1 LKRFPFYQQ
10 QDQVDCGPTCL
21 KMLTKYFGRTFSIQK
36 LRSLCQITKGGVTF
50 LDMSQAAEKLG
61 LHSIGFKADV
71 AQMKELEL
79 PCILHWRQNHFVIL
93 YLVKKDMFYIADPS
107 VGLLR
112 LTEKEFTNNWMA
124 SSEYNDGV
132 ALFVN
137 TTPRFY
143 DQEDE
148 QTSKLS
154 WAFITR
160 YLWSYKSLLTQMV
173 LALAM
178 GTILQLIAPFLTQSI
193 VDLGINNHNLT
204 FIQLILVAQVMIF
217 IGSTGMDFIKS
228 WIMLHIS
235 TRVNLS
241 ILTDLL
247 IKLMKL
253 PMSFFDTKT
262 AGDIMQRIS
271 DEKRIES
278 FLTGSTLSI
287 VFSSINFVVF
297 AVVIAIY
304 NSVIFT
310 VFAVSTIAYVCWIIV
325 FLKKRRELDY
335 KQFSNNSKN
344 QDNII
349 ELVFGMQEIKLNN
362 SEIRKRWSWE
372 RIQARLFHF
381 NIKSLALNQY
391 QQAGAVFINQGKNI
405 FITYLSAKAVVDGQ
419 LTLGAMVAIQYIIG
433 QLNGPVEQLLNF
445 IKSYQDARISVERL
459 NEIHEQGDEEP
470 EGKMYINRL
479 PDQKSIAINNLTF
492 RYPGAGNEPVLHNI
506 DLFIPAGK
514 TTAIVGMSGSGK
526 TTILKLLLRFY
537 MPETG
542 EIRVGTERLN
552 DVRHRLWRDQCSIVM
567 QDGYLFT
574 DTIANNIAISEEEA
588 DPDKLKTA
596 IRIANLQDVIEGL
609 PYGLN
614 SQIGPGGG
622 GLSQGQKQRILIARA
637 VYKNPE
643 YIFFDEATNALDANN
658 EKAIVN
664 NLNEFLKGKTV
675 VVVAHRLSTVKNADN
690 IVVLHKGKIVE
701 QGTHQELTRQK
712 GEYYNLIKNQLEFG
726 L

>member
-1 LKRFPFYQQ
+1 MKTFPFYKQ
-10 QDQVDCGPTCL
+10 QDQLDCGPTCL
-21 KMLTKYFGRTFSIQK
+21 KMITKYFGRTFTIQK
-36 LRSLCQITKGGVTF
+36 LRSLCQITHGGVTF
-50 LDMSQAAEKLG
+50 LDMSEAAEKLG
-61 LHSIGFKADV
+61 LHSVGAKLDV
-71 AQMKELEL
+71 AQLKELEL

-93 YLVKKDMFYIADPS
+93 YNIRKGFFYIMDPAT
-107 VGLLR
+107 GPMK
-112 LTEKEFTNNWMA
+112 LTEKEFITNWMA
-124 SSEYNDGV
+124 SVEYSNGV
-132 ALFVN
+132 ALFI
-137 TTPRFY
+137 TSTPRFY
-143 DQEDE
+143 ELDDE
-148 QTSKLS
+148 KTGKLS
-154 WAFITR
+154 WSFITR
-160 YLWSYKSLLTQMV
+160 YLFTYRQLLIQMV

-178 GTILQLIAPFLTQSI
+178 GTVLQLIAPFLTQSI
-193 VDLGINNHNLT
+193 VDLGIYTHNLN
-204 FIQLILVAQVMIF
+204 FIQLILIAQVMIF
-217 IGSTGMDFIKS
+217 IGSTSMDFIKS
-228 WIMLHIS
+228 WILLHIS
-235 TRVNLS
+235 TRVNIA

-262 AGDIMQRIS
+262 PGDIMQRIS

-278 FLTGSTLSI
+278 FLTGSTLNI
-287 VFSSINFVVF
+287 VFSSFNFVIF

-304 NSVIFT
+304 NSLIFF
-310 VFAVSTIAYVCWIIV
+310 VFALSTVLYISWILV

-344 QDNII
+344 QDNVI

-372 RIQARLFHF
+372 HIQARLFRF
-381 NIKSLALNQY
+381 NVKSLALNQY
-391 QQAGAVFINQGKNI
+391 QQAGASFINQGKNI
-405 FITYLSAKAVVDGQ
+405 FITYLSAKAVVDGH

-433 QLNGPVEQLLNF
+433 QLNGPVEQFLSF
-445 IKSYQDARISVERL
+445 IKGYQDAKISVERL
-459 NEIHEQGDEEP
+459 NEIHELEDEEP
-470 EGKMYINRL
+470 EGKTYVNKM
-479 PDQKSIAINNLTF
+479 PDHKSIAINNLTF
-492 RYPGAGNEPVLHNI
+492 RYPGAGNEPVLNNI
-506 DLFIPAGK
+506 NLFIPQGK

-537 MPETG
+537 LPETG

-552 DVRHRLWRDQCSIVM
+552 DIRHRLWRDQCSIVM

-574 DTIANNIAISEEEA
+574 DTIANNIAISEEE
-588 DPDKLKTA
+588 PDAEKLKTA
-596 IRIANLQDVIEGL
+596 IRIANIQDVIESL

-614 SQIGPGGG
+614 SRIGAGGN

-658 EKAIVN
+658 EKVIVE
-664 NLNEFLKGKTV
+664 NLGEFLKGKTV
-675 VVVAHRLSTVKNADN
+675 VIVAHRLSTVKNADN
-690 IVVLHKGKIVE
+690 IVVLHKGKIIE
-701 QGTHQELTRQK
+701 QGAHQELTQQK

>member
-1 LKRFPFYQQ
+1 MKKFQFYKQR
-10 QDQVDCGPTCL
+10 DEVDCGPTCL
-21 KMLTKYFGRTFSIQK
+21 KMIAKHFGRTFSIQK
-36 LRSLCQITKGGVTF
+36 LRTLCQITKGGVTF
-50 LDMSQAAEKLG
+50 LDISEAAEKLG

-93 YLVKKDMFYIADPS
+93 YKVKNDIFYIADPA
-107 VGLLR
+107 VGLFT
-112 LTEKEFTNNWMA
+112 LTEKEFANNWMA
-124 SSEYNDGV
+124 SAEYSDGV
-132 ALFVN
+132 ALFIN

-143 DQEDE
+143 NMEDDP
-148 QTSKLS
+148 TSELS
-154 WAFITR
+154 WSFITR
-160 YLWSYKSLLTQMV
+160 YLWAYKSLLTQMV
-173 LALAM
+173 IALAM

-193 VDLGINNHNLT
+193 VDLGINNHNLS
-204 FIQLILVAQVMIF
+204 FIQLILIAQVMIF

-235 TRVNLS
+235 TRINLS
-241 ILTDLL
+241 IITDLL

-262 AGDIMQRIS
+262 TGDLMQRIS

-287 VFSSINFVVF
+287 VFSSVNFVVF

-304 NSVIFT
+304 NAVIFS
-310 VFAVSTIAYVCWIIV
+310 VFAISTVIYICWIII

-335 KQFSNNSKN
+335 KQFSNNSMN

-372 RIQARLFHF
+372 RIQARLFRF

-405 FITYLSAKAVVDGQ
+405 LITYLSAKAVIDGH

-433 QLNGPVEQLLNF
+433 QLNGPVEQVLNF
-445 IKSYQDARISVERL
+445 IKSYQDAKISVERL
-459 NEIHEQGDEEP
+459 NEIHQLSDEEP
-470 EGKMYINRL
+470 EGKLYTSTM
-479 PDQKSIAINNLTF
+479 PDDRSISINNLTF

-506 DLFIPAGK
+506 DLHIPQGK

-537 MPETG
+537 EPEFG
-542 EIRVGTERLN
+542 EIRIGTDRLN
-552 DVRHRLWRDQCSIVM
+552 DLRHRLWRSQCSIVM

-574 DTIANNIAISEEEA
+574 DTIANNIAISEEEP
-588 DPDKLKTA
+588 DPEKLKTA
-596 IRIANLQDVIEGL
+596 IQIANIQDVIESL

-614 SQIGPGGG
+614 SKIGAGGT
-622 GLSQGQKQRILIARA
+622 GLSQGQKQRVLIARA
-637 VYKNPE
+637 VYKDPE

-658 EKAIVN
+658 EKVIIG

-690 IVVLHKGKIVE
+690 IVVLNKGRIVE
-701 QGTHQELTRQK
+701 QGTHQHLTHKK
-712 GEYYNLIKNQLEFG
+712 GEYYNLIKNQLELG